1 MKINVIFVGLG
12 QMAIGYDRDP
22 LLKDSKV
29 KHSLATAMKLN
40 SQFNL
45 IAGVDPD
52 EQARNRFFQ
61 EIGVPTYKNL
71 ESIPNELII
80 NVDAFVV
87 TASTY
92 SHLEIMKGIGEMSAN
107 SWILCE
113 KPMGASLSE
122 ALLLEQYID
131 SKRLMVNYSRR
142 FSSGIVYCRKVFE
155 KSFRETKTERA
166 FLTCQVYGGDLRTG
180 SHFLDLCR
188 LWFGDSTARIES
200 GDFIELKQDGFL
212 LKYELA
218 DVLYQ
223 NVENDSEES
232 YAVLTFQSGLRKV
245 SLIRGNLIELN
256 GSEKNVVEVTVNQS
270 ETVEAFY
277 ELIKSKGSI
286 NKSSFANA
294 LIVHKIVE
302 SIKNCR

>member
-12 QMAIGYDRDP
+12 QIAIGYDREP
-22 LLKDSKV
+22 LPKNLDV

-61 EIGVPTYKNL
+61 DMAVPTFKDL
-71 ESIPNELII
+71 ESIPIELIS
-80 NVDAFVV
+80 NVEAFVV
-87 TASTY
+87 TASTH
-92 SHLEIMKGIGEMSAN
+92 SHLEIMKNIGELSPN

-142 FSSGIVYCRKVFE
+142 FSSGINHCRQIFE
-155 KSFRETKTERA
+155 NSFRETKTERA
-166 FLTCQVYGGDLRTG
+166 YLTCQVFGGNLRTG
-180 SHFLDLCR
+180 SHYLDLCR
-188 LWFGDSTARIES
+188 LWFGISATQIES
-200 GDFIELKQDGFL
+200 GEFIELKQDGFL
-212 LKYELA
+212 LKFELA

-223 NVENDSEES
+223 NIDDHSEES
-232 YAVLTFQSGLRKV
+232 YGVLSFQSGLRTV
-245 SLIRGNLIELN
+245 SLIRGELIELK

-270 ETVEAFY
+270 ETVDAFY

-294 LIVHKIVE
+294 LIVHKIIE
-302 SIKNCR
+302 LIKNCD